1 VSIFQIYLELGIKHI
16 TDFKGYDHILF
27 LVSLIASYQF
37 FQWKKILK
45 LITAFT
51 IGHSISLALSALNYV
66 QFSIDLIEFLI
77 PVTIALTALS
87 NVFSQSEKWNSQF
100 YIYEYIITMF
110 FGIIHG
116 LGFSVLLKSLLG
128 SESSIILPLASFN
141 IGLEIGQ
148 LSIVS
153 VILILGFITVKYT
166 KLRQKDWKI
175 ILSTIAFLIALYL
188 IIDRRFW

>member
-1 VSIFQIYLELGIKHI
+1 
-16 TDFKGYDHILF
+16 
-27 LVSLIASYQF
+27 
-37 FQWKKILK
+37 
-45 LITAFT
+45 
-51 IGHSISLALSALNYV
+51 
-66 QFSIDLIEFLI
+66 
-77 PVTIALTALS
+77 
-87 NVFSQSEKWNSQF
+87 
-100 YIYEYIITMF
+100 MF